1 MVWDSSFLGA
11 VRTGHL
17 RRGEMSI
24 AFPVVAC
31 FAAAVLAC
39 SCAGTPEDIE
49 AVGLIVSGAVNW
61 DDDPEPD
68 GVQFVIRP
76 QDVEGFMVKAEGSLN
91 AKLWSQPDD
100 FKEEKGKLIQEWS
113 DIHVTKK
120 DYTEDLIA
128 RIRLEYND
136 YAPVPGERGI
146 LHVTLTMPHGRSF
159 TFEESNM
166 SLNPRQGIQRTGE
179 QLLPGCCP

>member
-1 MVWDSSFLGA
+1 
-11 VRTGHL
+11 
-17 RRGEMSI
+17 MSI
-24 AFPVVAC
+24 AFPVLAC
-31 FAAAVLAC
+31 FAMVVLAC
-39 SCAGTPEDIE
+39 SCAGALTDIE
-49 AVGLIVSGAVNW
+49 AVGFIVSGAVNW

-68 GVQFVIRP
+68 GIQFVIRP

-91 AKLWSQPDD
+91 TKLWSQPDD
-100 FKEEKGKLIQEWS
+100 FKEEKGELIQEWN
-113 DIHVTKK
+113 DIHVKKK

-128 RIRLEYND
+128 RIRLEYDD

-146 LHVTLTMPHGRSF
+146 LEVTLTIPDGRSF

-166 SLNPRQGIQRTGE
+166 SLNPRQGIQGTGE